1 MKIKVENGKIT
12 IGRHEVADT
21 VAKLEDGYYNLS
33 IEKWKDSRSIQA
45 NNLYWKWLSIIGEYL
60 GYYKEE
66 IHEEMIRMFAPTYTL
81 RGLDGK
87 PRQKKLTTSKMK
99 VDQMA
104 EFMQRVDQF
113 AAEQGIIL
121 PRPDD
126 ELMDSLIETFDAVE
140 V

>member
-1 MKIKVENGKIT
+1 MKVKIQDGKIT
-12 IGRHEVADT
+12 VGRHELRDKI
-21 VAKLEDGYYNLS
+21 AKLDDGYYRLK
-33 IEKWKDSRSIQA
+33 IDKWKDSRSLDQ
-45 NNLYWKWLSIIGEYL
+45 NSLYWKWLSIIGEDL

-66 IHEEMIRMFAPTYTL
+66 IHEEMIRMFAPTYTM

-87 PRQKKLTTSKMK
+87 PKQKKLTTSKMK
-99 VDQMA
+99 VNQMA

-126 ELMDSLIETFDAVE
+126 EIMESLIETFDAVE
-140 V
+140 E